1 MITRKSVFQ
10 LFMAFSLACGG
21 LGAVSVLNAPEAAA
35 ANTCGTSYR
44 MVKDGRVPVKD
55 ASGERFA
62 TIEVYFSSK
71 DNQNCAILV
80 KEGRHWGLEEN
91 VNVSIAFA
99 GDQDRQQGQDTD
111 SGRMK
116 EYSRAVYTA
125 KGVAAGDKP
134 IKVSATVGNASASA
148 EGWDGSGN
156 APRITNPK

>member
-80 KEGRHWGLEEN
+80 KEGRHCGL
-91 VNVSIAFA
+91 
-99 GDQDRQQGQDTD
+99 
-111 SGRMK
+111 
-116 EYSRAVYTA
+116 
-125 KGVAAGDKP
+125 
-134 IKVSATVGNASASA
+134 
-148 EGWDGSGN
+148 
-156 APRITNPK
+156 

>member
-1 MITRKSVFQ
+1 MWWSGRCLRVECSR
-10 LFMAFSLACGG
+10 GG
-21 LGAVSVLNAPEAAA
+21 GGEYVWHKLPYGEGWSCASE
-35 ANTCGTSYR
+35 
-44 MVKDGRVPVKD
+44 GRVGG
-55 ASGERFA
+55 AFA

-91 VNVSIAFA
+91 VNVSIAFS
-99 GDQDRQQGQDTD
+99 GDQDRQHGQDTD

>member
-62 TIEVYFSSK
+62 TIEV
-71 DNQNCAILV
+71 
-80 KEGRHWGLEEN
+80 EG
-91 VNVSIAFA
+91 
-99 GDQDRQQGQDTD
+99 
-111 SGRMK
+111 
-116 EYSRAVYTA
+116 
-125 KGVAAGDKP
+125 
-134 IKVSATVGNASASA
+134 
-148 EGWDGSGN
+148 
-156 APRITNPK
+156 